1 LGGGLPNCK
10 LPSSGPPSLYI
21 ERNLLFRKMATFD
34 EVRTAEKSMR
44 AAEKALRDYL
54 DSPSCKQDA
63 NLHDQLA
70 ADLKAATTK
79 YVNLVL
85 LMN

>member
-1 LGGGLPNCK
+1 
-10 LPSSGPPSLYI
+10 
-21 ERNLLFRKMATFD
+21 
-34 EVRTAEKSMR
+34 MR

-70 ADLKAATTK
+70 ADLKAATNK